1 MESCPRIYRPRR
13 PQQTPLYRLLESLYE
28 PVKLAWEE
36 RFETR
41 YGFWQGCWDSAV
53 ARYLDCGVWEHGFAR
68 VRCGECRYEM
78 LVAFSCKQRELCPS
92 CAAKRGAELAAFLV
106 DHVLEDVG
114 HAQWVFTI
122 PKMLRQL
129 FFRRRELRGVLA
141 RLAWQ
146 TVQKLMAAAAFEPEL
161 RPGMVSVIQTFGDR
175 INPHP
180 HVHALVSRGG
190 WTRDDRFVPIPYV
203 DPLAA
208 QRLFRHQVFAFL
220 LREELISLERIELLS
235 SWRRSGFSVHN
246 SVYVSSGDQQAVEA
260 LVRYMM
266 RPPVSLARLR
276 LLPGKDQVL
285 HFPKTGGG
293 DDPGS
298 TRPEPIDA
306 MDYVAR
312 VLAQIPPP
320 RKHLVRYHG

>member
-1 MESCPRIYRPRR
+1 MESCARIYRPRR
-13 PQQTPLYRLLESLYE
+13 PQQTPLYRLLESLFE
-28 PVKLAWEE
+28 PVKLCWEE
-36 RFETR
+36 RFEAR
-41 YGFWQGCWDSAV
+41 YGFWQGCWDQAV
-53 ARYLDCGVWEHGFAR
+53 ARYLDCGVWDMGFAR

-92 CAAKRGAELAAFLV
+92 CAAKRGSELAAFLV

-190 WTRDDRFVPIPYV
+190 WTRDDRFLPIPYV

-208 QRLFRHQVFAFL
+208 QKLFAHRVFAC
-220 LREELISLERIELLS
+220 LRR
-235 SWRRSGFSVHN
+235 
-246 SVYVSSGDQQAVEA
+246 
-260 LVRYMM
+260 
-266 RPPVSLARLR
+266 
-276 LLPGKDQVL
+276 KDQRGEYPESAL
-285 HFPKTGGG
+285 ADG
-293 DDPGS
+293 DPS
-298 TRPEPIDA
+298 
-306 MDYVAR
+306 
-312 VLAQIPPP
+312 
-320 RKHLVRYHG
+320 